1 MNTKLMAITAML
13 CFVLLGSGC
22 SKQVVKPDDP
32 MFAPIQ
38 PTALVPPERQD
49 GSLYQS
55 RYSMG
60 LFNDRRAHRIG
71 DIITVVLSESTNA
84 KKSANT
90 DLSKETDINFD
101 PGVILGKDLSTQISS
116 SLPLLDKIGL
126 LTSLS
131 QSREFAGA
139 GDSDQSNSLS
149 GQITV
154 TVSNVLPNGVLEVR
168 GEKWMTFNQGDEY
181 IRIKGLVR
189 PDDITDNNTVM
200 SNRIA
205 DARITYS
212 GTGDL
217 ADANRQGWMSKF
229 FSSEYWPF

>member
-1 MNTKLMAITAML
+1 MKTKILTALSLIGALML
-13 CFVLLGSGC
+13 SGC
-22 SKQVVKPDDP
+22 TKEIIKPDDP
-32 MFAPIQ
+32 MYAPIQ

-55 RYSMG
+55 RYNMG

-71 DIITVVLSESTNA
+71 DIITVVLQEKTNA
-84 KKSANT
+84 KKSAST
-90 DLSKETDINFD
+90 DLTKEQDIDFD
-101 PGVILGKDLSTQISS
+101 PSIILGKDMSNEISS
-116 SLPLLDKIGL
+116 TIPLLKNIGL

-131 QSREFAGA
+131 QKREFAGE

-154 TVSNVLPNGVLEVR
+154 TVSNVMPNGVLEVR

-189 PDDITDNNTVM
+189 PDDISDDNTIM

-217 ADANRQGWMSKF
+217 ADANRQGWLARF

>member
-1 MNTKLMAITAML
+1 MNKNSKLLMVAVAAIII
-13 CFVLLGSGC
+13 SGC
-22 SKQVVKPDDP
+22 SKDIVKPDDP
-32 MFAPIQ
+32 MYAPIQ

-49 GSLYQS
+49 GSLYQA
-55 RYSMG
+55 RYNMG

-71 DIITVVLSESTNA
+71 DIITIVLSEQTNA

-90 DLSKETDINFD
+90 ELTKEQDIQFD
-101 PGVILGKDLSTQISS
+101 PGVLLGKDMGNQITSTI
-116 SLPLLDKIGL
+116 PLLKDLGL

-131 QSREFAGA
+131 QNREFTGE

-181 IRIKGLVR
+181 IRIRGLVR
-189 PDDITDNNTVM
+189 PDDIADDNTIM
-200 SNRIA
+200 SNRLA

-217 ADANRQGWMSKF
+217 ADANRQGWVARF
-229 FSSEYWPF
+229 FNSDYWPF

>member
-1 MNTKLMAITAML
+1 MNTKI
-13 CFVLLGSGC
+13 FLLLFLTGVISMSGC
-22 SKQVVKPDDP
+22 TKQVVKPDDP
-32 MFAPIQ
+32 MYAPIQ

-49 GSLYQS
+49 GSLYQA
-55 RYSMG
+55 RYNLG

-71 DIITVVLSESTNA
+71 DIITVVLSERTNA
-84 KKSANT
+84 KKSAT
-90 DLSKETDINFD
+90 TELTKEQDIDFD
-101 PGVILGKDLSTQISS
+101 PGVILGKDMGNQITST
-116 SLPLLDKIGL
+116 LPLLRDIGL
-126 LTSLS
+126 LTRLS
-131 QSREFAGA
+131 QSREFSGE

-154 TVSNVLPNGVLEVR
+154 TVSNVMPNGVLEVR

-189 PDDITDNNTVM
+189 PDDISDDNTIM

-217 ADANRQGWMSKF
+217 ADANRQGWLSRF

>member
-1 MNTKLMAITAML
+1 MKIQSSIFITLMSL
-13 CFVLLGSGC
+13 LVLSGC
-22 SKQVVKPDDP
+22 TKEIIKPDDP
-32 MFAPIQ
+32 MYAPIQ

-49 GSLYQS
+49 GSLYQA
-55 RYSMG
+55 RYNMG
-60 LFNDRRAHRIG
+60 LFNDRRAHRVG
-71 DIITVVLSESTNA
+71 DIITVVLSEQTNA

-90 DLSKETDINFD
+90 ELTKEADIQFD
-101 PGVILGKDLSTQISS
+101 PSVILGRDMSNDLSSTI
-116 SLPLLDKIGL
+116 PLLKDIGL

-131 QSREFAGA
+131 QNREFTGE
-139 GDSDQSNSLS
+139 GDSDQSNSLT

-154 TVSNVLPNGVLEVR
+154 TVSNVMPNGVLEVR

-189 PDDITDNNTVM
+189 PDDITDDNTIM

-217 ADANRQGWMSKF
+217 ADANRQGWGSKF
-229 FSSEYWPF
+229 FNSEYWPF

>member
-1 MNTKLMAITAML
+1 MKVKYLISV
-13 CFVLLGSGC
+13 VLAALVVSGC
-22 SKQVVKPDDP
+22 TTEVVKPDDP
-32 MFAPIQ
+32 MYAPIQ

-49 GSLYQS
+49 GSLYQA

-71 DIITVVLSESTNA
+71 DILTVVLSEETNA
-84 KKSANT
+84 SKTANT
-90 DLSKETDINFD
+90 EITKEADIQFD
-101 PGVILGKDLSTQISS
+101 PGVILGKNMGQEIS
-116 SLPLLDKIGL
+116 SLPILDQIGL

-131 QSREFAGA
+131 QNREFTGE
-139 GDSDQSNSLS
+139 GDSDQSNSLT

-154 TVSNVLPNGVLEVR
+154 TVSNVMPNGVLEIR

-189 PDDITDNNTVM
+189 PDDITDDNTIQ
-200 SNRIA
+200 SQRIA

-217 ADANRQGWMSKF
+217 ADANKQGWGSRF
-229 FSSEYWPF
+229 FNSEFWPF

>member
-1 MNTKLMAITAML
+1 MNTKT
-13 CFVLLGSGC
+13 VLLLILTGVISLSGC
-22 SKQVVKPDDP
+22 TKQVVKPDDP
-32 MFAPIQ
+32 MYAPIQ

-49 GSLYQS
+49 GSLYQA
-55 RYSMG
+55 RYNLG

-71 DIITVVLSESTNA
+71 DIITVVLSERTNA
-84 KKSANT
+84 KKSAST
-90 DLSKETDINFD
+90 ELTKEQDINFD
-101 PGVILGKDLSTQISS
+101 PGVILGKDMGNQISS
-116 SLPLLDKIGL
+116 TLPLLRDIGL
-126 LTSLS
+126 LTRLS
-131 QSREFAGA
+131 QSREFSGE

-154 TVSNVLPNGVLEVR
+154 TVSNVMPNGVLEVR

-189 PDDITDNNTVM
+189 PDDISDDNTIM

-217 ADANRQGWMSKF
+217 ADANRQGWLSQF